1 MFPCEYC
8 KISSNNGFEEHLHTA
23 TSENNKN
30 IFLGKTTNHNDHC
43 MINVNYWLRKNKT
56 EYVEYEI

>member
-1 MFPCEYC
+1 MFSCKYC

-30 IFLGKTTNHNDHC
+30 IFLGKATNDHG
-43 MINVNYWLRKNKT
+43 MINMNYWLRKTKT
-56 EYVEYEI
+56 GYVEYEIQY